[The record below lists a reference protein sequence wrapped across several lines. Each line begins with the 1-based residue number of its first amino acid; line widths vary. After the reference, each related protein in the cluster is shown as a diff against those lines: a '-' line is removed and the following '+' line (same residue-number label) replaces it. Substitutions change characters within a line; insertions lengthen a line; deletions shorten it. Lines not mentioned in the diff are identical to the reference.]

1 MATINATTA
10 QGGYLDNTRGTALWL
25 WEDVCYFLG
34 TATAASVNGTY
45 AYTRAGITA
54 GRSPSWINH
63 RTSIVFDTSVITG
76 TLLSLTFNIYID
88 SVNNLNYT
96 PGAYLEIVDA
106 PTLGTA
112 LTTSNWAPTID
123 SLAYNLPIV
132 PGTTGYWES
141 VALNAGAW
149 TYATT
154 NSEMTLRLRD
164 AYYDYEFYT
173 NLTDPPADGSIT
185 YRYNYASFIPYL
197 EYQVVTSFGETIN
210 GIIIA
215 NVSKIDGR
223 SKAGVWKVLGV

>member
-10 QGGYLDNTRGTALWL
+10 QGGYLDNTRGAALWA
-25 WEDVCYFLG
+25 WEDVCYTFS
-34 TATAASVNGTY
+34 TATTANVNGTY
-45 AYTRAGITA
+45 AYTRAGVTA

-63 RTSIVFDTSVITG
+63 RTSMVFDTSVITG
-76 TLLSLTFNIYID
+76 TLTALSFNIYIED
-88 SVNNLNYT
+88 VNDLNYT

-106 PTLGTA
+106 PTLATA

-132 PGTTGYWES
+132 PGTTGYWEA
-141 VALNAGAW
+141 VTLNAGAW
-149 TYATT
+149 AKAES

-164 AYYDYEFYT
+164 AYYDYEYYT
-173 NLTDPPADGSIT
+173 NLVDPSDDGSIT

-197 EYQVVTSFGETIN
+197 DYQVVTTFGETIN

-215 NVSKIDGR
+215 NVAKIDGR
-223 SKAGVWKVLGV
+223 TKNGIVRVLGV

>member
-1 MATINATTA
+1 MATQNATTA

-76 TLLSLTFNIYID
+76 TLTTLNFNIYID
-88 SVNNLNYT
+88 AMNSANYN

-106 PTLGTA
+106 PTLATA
-112 LTTSNWAPTID
+112 LTTSSWAPTID
-123 SLAYNLPIV
+123 SLAYNSPIA

-141 VALNAGAW
+141 VTLNAGAW
-149 TYATT
+149 TYAET

-164 AYYDYEFYT
+164 AYYDYNYYT
-173 NLTDPPADGSIT
+173 NLLDPPNDGSIT

-197 EYQVVTSFGETIN
+197 YYAEVTTFGETIN

-215 NVSKIDGR
+215 NVAKIDGR
-223 SKAGVWKVLGV
+223 TKNGIVRVLGV